1 MRALLS
7 RDNRRVADER
17 VVDTRVRHKV
27 GLELI
32 EINIESTI
40 EAQTRSNGADN
51 LSNQAVEMFVV
62 GTRNVQ
68 VATADIV
75 DSLVVNEER
84 AVGILDGAVGREH
97 GVVRLDHGG
106 RDLRSRVYGE
116 FELALLAVVGRE
128 ALEQEG
134 SETGTCAAAE
144 RVEDEEALERGA
156 VI

>member
-1 MRALLS
+1 
-7 RDNRRVADER
+7 
-17 VVDTRVRHKV
+17 
-27 GLELI
+27 
-32 EINIESTI
+32 
-40 EAQTRSNGADN
+40 
-51 LSNQAVEMFVV
+51 MFVV

-84 AVGILDGAVGREH
+84 AVGIFDGAVGREH
-97 GVVRLDHGG
+97 GVVGLDHGG

-116 FELALLAVVGRE
+116 FKLALLAVVGRE

-144 RVEDEEALERGA
+144 RVENEEALERGA